1 MDVIMIKIVDDIR
14 DVDIYLNLRDK
25 VDWIKLTRPQAQ
37 RALDNSVKVFT
48 VLDDDKPIGMGRV
61 VGDEAVISYI
71 QDLIVI
77 PEYQSRHI
85 GSLLIEH
92 IIEYDQS
99 LTMDGSRMMLCLMC
113 AKGREQ
119 FYEKHNFIAR
129 PTDALGP
136 GMIQYV
142 YDESYNVNHN

>member
-1 MDVIMIKIVDDIR
+1 MLEIKENTLDTDT
-14 DVDIYLNLRDK
+14 YLMLRHK
-25 VDWIKLTRPQAQ
+25 VGWIELSREQAKKAIDN
-37 RALDNSVKVFT
+37 ALYTLCAYIDG
-48 VLDDDKPIGMGRV
+48 KPVGMGRV

-92 IIEYDQS
+92 IIEYVKS

-129 PTDALGP
+129 PTDASLFENASTNP
-136 GMIQYV
+136 TPSKNPPV
-142 YDESYNVNHN
+142 